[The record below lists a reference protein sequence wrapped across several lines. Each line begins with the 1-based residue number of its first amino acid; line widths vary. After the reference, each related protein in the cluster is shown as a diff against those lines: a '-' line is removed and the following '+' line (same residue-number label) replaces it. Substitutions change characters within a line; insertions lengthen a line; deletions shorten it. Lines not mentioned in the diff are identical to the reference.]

1 MVCSPFLTGMITAIE
16 GFIYSDTSKEG
27 TINSWVGYTVT
38 SLDRIQDGSFS
49 RMIASL
55 NLDPSS
61 VCVGI
66 RGGTQHD
73 LPLSFD
79 KVLELP
85 LKISLSEARNLLMSR
100 FQLTGDEIVF
110 FPDDDCW
117 LGENTLSNVKKIL
130 ADADFAIG
138 VIDTDG
144 SENSEIRGGSKI
156 DLSVAL
162 EVSASAAIFCKSN
175 VLEQFRFD
183 EKLGLGAQIGS
194 AEDLDLVLY
203 MLKRGAKGTFDKS
216 IRIGHPKKARGMEYF
231 PGSIAVLRKYS
242 NVWPR
247 AWAFM
252 IRRLAHGVLYAAQ
265 GKLPLKSL
273 MSAVAAMVRKD

>member
-1 MVCSPFLTGMITAIE
+1 MITATE
-16 GFIYSDTSKEG
+16 GFIGSDTSKEVN
-27 TINSWVGYTVT
+27 INSWLAYTVT

-49 RMIASL
+49 RMIGSL
-55 NLDPSS
+55 NLNPRSI
-61 VCVGI
+61 CVGI
-66 RGGTQHD
+66 RGGTLND
-73 LPLSFD
+73 LPLTFD

-85 LKISLSEARNLLMSR
+85 LKISLSEARNRLMKQ
-100 FQLTGDEIVF
+100 FQITGSEVVF

-117 LGENTLSNVKKIL
+117 LGENTLSKVQKIL
-130 ADADFAIG
+130 ADSDFAIG
-138 VIDTDG
+138 VVDTDG
-144 SENSEIRGGSKI
+144 NENSEILGGSNI

-162 EVSASAAIFCKSN
+162 EVSASAAIFCRSK

-183 EKLGLGAQIGS
+183 ERLGLGTQIGS

-203 MLKRGAKGTFDKS
+203 MLSKGAKGKFDKS
-216 IRIGHPKKARGMEYF
+216 IRIGHPKKGRGMEYF

-242 NVWPR
+242 DVWPR

-252 IRRLAHGVLYAAQ
+252 IRRLAHGVVYTIQ

-273 MSAVAAMVRKD
+273 ISAFAIMVRNI